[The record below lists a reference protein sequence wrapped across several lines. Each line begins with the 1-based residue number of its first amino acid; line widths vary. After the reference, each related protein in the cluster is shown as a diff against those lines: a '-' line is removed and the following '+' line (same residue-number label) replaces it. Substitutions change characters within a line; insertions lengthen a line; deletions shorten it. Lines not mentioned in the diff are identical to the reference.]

1 MSDIHPRNGTR
12 LLATPFPTPYCRF
25 VTNVAAAMLVTRTNL
40 YPFATKNETLLYG
53 KLFCISTNMTALIW
67 VVFENQELLV
77 IIIHVM
83 VRSVTEPWG
92 GALRDDT
99 KKEPST
105 GHAFL
110 PFSLGFTPIRNREK
124 IP

>member
-1 MSDIHPRNGTR
+1 
-12 LLATPFPTPYCRF
+12 
-25 VTNVAAAMLVTRTNL
+25 
-40 YPFATKNETLLYG
+40 
-53 KLFCISTNMTALIW
+53 MTALIW

-83 VRSVTEPWG
+83 VGSVTEPWG

-110 PFSLGFTPIRNREK
+110 PFL
-124 IP
+124 

>member
-1 MSDIHPRNGTR
+1 
-12 LLATPFPTPYCRF
+12 
-25 VTNVAAAMLVTRTNL
+25 
-40 YPFATKNETLLYG
+40 
-53 KLFCISTNMTALIW
+53 MTALIW

-83 VRSVTEPWG
+83 VGSVTEPWG

-124 IP
+124 IR